1 MIDGE
6 IRFLM
11 AVFFN
16 GAIMCGIYDII
27 RIKRR
32 VHKTSIVVLVIED
45 IIYNIVL
52 ALTLF
57 RLIYIYNDGYIRIF
71 AIIVTYIGMYVFEVL
86 AGKFIVECGSKIINL
101 IRSKSIGIIKKSKK
115 SLNCTNL
122 LLKKVIQIRK
132 WIKTILVEE
141 RAARGKTIWQE
152 RKKRPIS

>member
-71 AIIVTYIGMYVFEVL
+71 AIIVTYIGMYVFEIL

-101 IRSKSIGIIKKSKK
+101 IRSKSIGIINKIEKKFELHKSPAKKSNTNKK
-115 SLNCTNL
+115 MD
-122 LLKKVIQIRK
+122 
-132 WIKTILVEE
+132 
-141 RAARGKTIWQE
+141 
-152 RKKRPIS
+152 